1 MKKQFINFQSR
12 WEKSPH
18 NPRVQ
23 SHPCTATAGTST
35 SSLAKSASL
44 LAALIVLILS
54 ACSLFRGKSP
64 TDTAPTAPDPLK
76 VVKLEVFLEG
86 LQKPLL
92 LLAAPGDTSG
102 RLFVV
107 EQDGKVQIIQDKK
120 VIGTFLDVSGK
131 VSRGHSEQ
139 GLLGMAFHPDYAT
152 NGRFYINFTD
162 TSGDTRVVERKASQD
177 PNKADPTYEKEL
189 LFIDQPYA
197 NHNGGNVVFGP
208 DKKLYIGTGDG
219 GSANDPQ
226 GNGQNK
232 TALLGKMLLLDP
244 DAPTPTPEIL
254 MIGLRNPW
262 RYHFDRKTGDLY
274 IADVGQNKYEEITV
288 IPAKDINKK
297 QNLGWN
303 IMEGLHCFDTEDC
316 DQKGD
321 LTPATFEYS
330 HQVGCSIT
338 GGFVYRGKAIPEL
351 DGVYFYADYCTGVLR
366 SFRWK
371 NGAVSDHW
379 DWKPIVDPDST
390 LATLSSFGEDND
402 GELYLL
408 SLDGVIYKFVRSQ

>member
-1 MKKQFINFQSR
+1 MIQKLL
-12 WEKSPH
+12 
-18 NPRVQ
+18 
-23 SHPCTATAGTST
+23 
-35 SSLAKSASL
+35 SLSL
-44 LAALIVLILS
+44 LLCACGLI
-54 ACSLFRGKSP
+54 RGKSP

-76 VVKLEVFLEG
+76 IVRLEVFMEG
-86 LQKPLL
+86 LTKPLL

-107 EQDGKVQIIQDKK
+107 EQEGKVQIIQDKK
-120 VIGTFLDVSGK
+120 VLGTFVDISGDI
-131 VSRGHSEQ
+131 SRGHSEQ

-162 TSGDTRVVERKASQD
+162 PSGDTRVIERKVSQD
-177 PNKADPTYEKEL
+177 PNKADPSYEKEL

-197 NHNGGNVVFGP
+197 NHNGGHITFGP
-208 DKKLYIGTGDG
+208 DKKLWIGTGDG
-219 GSANDPQ
+219 GAANDPQ

-244 DAPTPTPEIL
+244 DASTPTPEIL
-254 MIGLRNPW
+254 MLGLRNPW
-262 RYHFDRKTGDLY
+262 RYHFDRKTNDLY

-288 IPAKDINKK
+288 IPAKDLTRK

-303 IMEGLHCFDTEDC
+303 IMEGMHCFKTEDC
-316 DQKGD
+316 DQKD

-351 DGVYFYADYCTGVLR
+351 DGVYFYADFCTGVLR

-371 NGAVSDHW
+371 EGKVSDHW
-379 DWKPIVDPDST
+379 DWKPIVDPEST

-408 SLDGVIYKFVRSQ
+408 SLDGVIYKFVRSK